1 MCGRAYPSPTTSM
14 FSLDSHN
21 DLIRVTCDCGKVH
34 LMRTPEVRRH
44 DCPLTGKAVIYWPE
58 GYVAEKKEKRQVL
71 LVKPSLPREKLTDEQ
86 RAKRTEE
93 RKRLAAE
100 RKALLGNKI
109 ETFLTSW
116 GVTTEWW
123 VSFKEKFGLPP
134 LCNCAARKEW
144 FNNLGE
150 SLPWAAGI
158 GVKLL
163 EFLTRKPDADK
174 AL

>member
-1 MCGRAYPSPTTSM
+1 M
-14 FSLDSHN
+14 
-21 DLIRVTCDCGKVH
+21 
-34 LMRTPEVRRH
+34 
-44 DCPLTGKAVIYWPE
+44 
-58 GYVAEKKEKRQVL
+58 
-71 LVKPSLPREKLTDEQ
+71 KLTDEQ
-86 RAKRTEE
+86 RAAGAEE

-100 RKALLGNKI
+100 RKAQLGEKI

-123 VSFKEKFGLPP
+123 VSFKESHGLPP
-134 LCNCAARKEW
+134 SCGCAARKEW
-144 FNNLGE
+144 FNKLGE

-163 EFLTRKPDADK
+163 EYLTRKTTADN